1 MLKNLRLQPKILL
14 ILLFLSV
21 LSGGIVG
28 IIALSLG
35 TRTLK
40 EESFKKLTAIRE
52 MKANQIENHF
62 QEIFDQLISFSESR
76 TVIEATVD
84 FQNGFDHLQPELN
97 YSRKDL
103 KRIDTVLN
111 NYYQTHFIEQLLHR
125 DSSINYFSIPKTE
138 MNMGRETWLKSQF
151 PDTSMDHFPAEFP
164 RISPADFQ
172 GSIQITGSSTVASLA
187 NQVIEMFVEEGA
199 SGQLIYNATGTSEGL
214 NELMKNTVVD
224 IVGTSHALKEE
235 ELNQFKSRELHP
247 LTFRVGTD
255 AVIVVVSEQNN
266 FIHDLSMDELKKVFT
281 TAEKWDDIHPDW
293 PDQKIVR
300 FIPSAGSGSFN
311 RFAEVVLGG
320 ESKSLGTLAN
330 TTIIKDGTVMKKAML
345 NDPHSI
351 AFFSYNYFDAHAN
364 QRIVSLEGRE
374 LNNANIRNNQYPLT
388 RPLYLVTTEEKLRE
402 NSAIPLFINYFL
414 NTIESEL
421 GTNLEENE
429 YWPEHANHRLLQYQF
444 IANNPFPMGEKSNF
458 TASDVPSDYN
468 TAHQLFHPIFKNY
481 MDRFGF
487 YDIFLISAD
496 SGHIIYSVSK
506 EVDFG
511 TDIAHGPFNN
521 TGIAKVF
528 DKVIKSTERDCIFME
543 DFSPY
548 LPSYNAPASFIGAPI
563 FNGSDKIGVLVFQLP
578 IDRINH
584 IMTDGYQWENVGL
597 GKSGETYLVG
607 DDYLL
612 RNQSRFLVEDFENY
626 IIALKK
632 TKVSNEV
639 ISEII
644 ALNSSIG
651 LQPIIT
657 EGTMSALE
665 GTSGTRIFKDYRG
678 VEVLSSFK
686 PLDLDQVNWIIM
698 SEIDT
703 EEAFSSISIM
713 FKRFSLWFIA
723 LGFVAVVISLL
734 LARSISRPVKVLT
747 QRASELAQGNLD
759 DNIFLDQKDEIGI
772 LAENFERMRLS
783 IKKLITELNE
793 INKTLEQKV
802 IERTLKIE
810 QQKINITDSI
820 HYASRIQK
828 ALLTPYDE
836 LKRLLPSYFIFNKP
850 KDIVSGDYYWVSEAE
865 DKVIVAVADCTGH
878 GVPGAFMSILGIS
891 ILNEIVSKSDNI
903 VASELLNEL
912 RQNLIK
918 SLRQTG
924 DTEEARDGMEMALCV
939 VDFKNQLLQYSG
951 AFRPLYLIRNNELQE
966 IKGDKMPIGVYNEEE
981 ISFSNK
987 ELRFKENDIIYLFS
1001 DGFVDQ
1007 IGGPRRKTFRSN
1019 NFKKLLVHIH
1029 QKPLDDQEAI
1039 LEKEYEAWK
1048 RDMEQI
1054 DDIMVMGIR
1063 FTAV

>member
-1 MLKNLRLQPKILL
+1 M
-14 ILLFLSV
+14 
-21 LSGGIVG
+21 
-28 IIALSLG
+28 
-35 TRTLK
+35 
-40 EESFKKLTAIRE
+40 
-52 MKANQIENHF
+52 
-62 QEIFDQLISFSESR
+62 
-76 TVIEATVD
+76 
-84 FQNGFDHLQPELN
+84 
-97 YSRKDL
+97 
-103 KRIDTVLN
+103 
-111 NYYQTHFIEQLLHR
+111 
-125 DSSINYFSIPKTE
+125 
-138 MNMGRETWLKSQF
+138 
-151 PDTSMDHFPAEFP
+151 
-164 RISPADFQ
+164 
-172 GSIQITGSSTVASLA
+172 
-187 NQVIEMFVEEGA
+187 
-199 SGQLIYNATGTSEGL
+199 
-214 NELMKNTVVD
+214 
-224 IVGTSHALKEE
+224 
-235 ELNQFKSRELHP
+235 
-247 LTFRVGTD
+247 
-255 AVIVVVSEQNN
+255 
-266 FIHDLSMDELKKVFT
+266 
-281 TAEKWDDIHPDW
+281 
-293 PDQKIVR
+293 
-300 FIPSAGSGSFN
+300 
-311 RFAEVVLGG
+311 
-320 ESKSLGTLAN
+320 
-330 TTIIKDGTVMKKAML
+330 
-345 NDPHSI
+345 
-351 AFFSYNYFDAHAN
+351 
-364 QRIVSLEGRE
+364 
-374 LNNANIRNNQYPLT
+374 
-388 RPLYLVTTEEKLRE
+388 
-402 NSAIPLFINYFL
+402 
-414 NTIESEL
+414 
-421 GTNLEENE
+421 
-429 YWPEHANHRLLQYQF
+429 
-444 IANNPFPMGEKSNF
+444 
-458 TASDVPSDYN
+458 
-468 TAHQLFHPIFKNY
+468 
-481 MDRFGF
+481 
-487 YDIFLISAD
+487 
-496 SGHIIYSVSK
+496 
-506 EVDFG
+506 
-511 TDIAHGPFNN
+511 
-521 TGIAKVF
+521 
-528 DKVIKSTERDCIFME
+528 
-543 DFSPY
+543 
-548 LPSYNAPASFIGAPI
+548 
-563 FNGSDKIGVLVFQLP
+563 
-578 IDRINH
+578 
-584 IMTDGYQWENVGL
+584 
-597 GKSGETYLVG
+597 
-607 DDYLL
+607 
-612 RNQSRFLVEDFENY
+612 FENY
-626 IIALKK
+626 IITLKK

-686 PLDLDQVNWIIM
+686 PLDLDQVNWVIM

-713 FKRFSLWFIA
+713 FKRFSLWFLA
-723 LGFVAVVISLL
+723 LGFVAVVISVL

-759 DNIFLDQKDEIGI
+759 DNIVLDQKDEIGI

-903 VASELLNEL
+903 VASDVLNEL

-987 ELRFKENDIIYLFS
+987 ELLFKEDDIIYLFS